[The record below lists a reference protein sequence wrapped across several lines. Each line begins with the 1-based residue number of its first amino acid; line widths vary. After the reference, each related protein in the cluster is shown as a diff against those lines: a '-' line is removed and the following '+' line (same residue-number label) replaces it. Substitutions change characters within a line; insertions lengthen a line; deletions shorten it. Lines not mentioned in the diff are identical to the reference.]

1 MPDLIKNNLIFL
13 IVFIGLFLCGTHVT
27 TAQVKRVSVPTVKK
41 AKTPGLQRGQ
51 QVQKKPSAGTK
62 PDNEIAEAAIKDKA
76 DALAAQYLANGSGG
90 VGLVIGVIDGDR
102 RMILSYG
109 ETKRGNGQKPKTNTI
124 FQIGSV
130 TKVFTATLLAI
141 YAEKNVVNYNDPLQK
156 YVPTDVLV
164 PSWKGRK
171 IPKITLLDLATHYS
185 GLPRTVTTG
194 GPTSVDQA
202 YNILENTTL
211 LSEPGEKWKYS
222 NLGFGFLAL
231 AVADAASNPRWA
243 SLIEKDIAK
252 PLNLVD
258 TAAVDL
264 NGAPSQ
270 RSAQGYT
277 KAGNPTG
284 STMPGWP
291 ALGGAGQ
298 LYSTPDDM
306 MKFLSFNMGLTQ
318 TPLNSLLPDLHKSW
332 RPVTGQAGR
341 SQGLGWNILETKTR
355 TVWKNGTTPGFHSYI
370 GFCKAKKS
378 GVFVLS
384 NSLQLNSTNLG
395 QELLGFLAGD
405 PLPSAGSPDGR

>member
-1 MPDLIKNNLIFL
+1 MRDLIKNNLIFL
-13 IVFIGLFLCGTHVT
+13 IVFLGLVLCGTHIT
-27 TAQVKRVSVPTVKK
+27 TAQVKKVTVPTVQK
-41 AKTPGLQRGQ
+41 AKTPGLRRGH
-51 QVQKKPSAGTK
+51 QVQKTQESSAGT
-62 PDNEIAEAAIKDKA
+62 NEIAEAAIKDKA
-76 DALAAQYLANGSGG
+76 DALAAKYLASGSGG

-102 RMILSYG
+102 RMILAYG
-109 ETKRGNGQKPKTNTI
+109 ETVKGNGQKPRTNTI

-141 YAEKNVVNYNDPLQK
+141 YAEKNVVNYSDPLQK
-156 YVPTDVLV
+156 YVPIPV
-164 PSWKGRK
+164 PTKGGRK
-171 IPKITLLDLATHYS
+171 ITLFDLATHYS
-185 GLPRTVTTG
+185 GLPKTVTATT
-194 GPTSVDQA
+194 GPTSVEQA
-202 YNILENTTL
+202 YTILKTTKL
-211 LSEPGEKWKYS
+211 LSKPGDTWAYS

-258 TAAVDL
+258 TRAVEL
-264 NGAPSQ
+264 NVPPPERA
-270 RSAQGYT
+270 AQGYT
-277 KAGNPTG
+277 TAGNPTE

-291 ALGGAGQ
+291 ALGGAGE

-341 SQGLGWNILETKTR
+341 TQGLGWNILETKTR
-355 TVWKNGTTPGFHSYI
+355 TVWKNGTTPGFQSYI
-370 GFCKAKKS
+370 GFCKGKKS

-384 NSLQLNSTNLG
+384 NSLQLKATPLG
-395 QELLGFLAGD
+395 QELLGFLTGD
-405 PLPSAGSPDGR
+405 PQLKAGTPDGR

>member
-1 MPDLIKNNLIFL
+1 VGEAEFNPSKKEQHLRKVNIWKRAA
-13 IVFIGLFLCGTHVT
+13 IVTLTIPILALLCGPGHAN
-27 TAQVKRVSVPTVKK
+27 AQNRKVVKPHAEQVP
-41 AKTPGLQRGQ
+41 
-51 QVQKKPSAGTK
+51 KKPEVSAVTK
-62 PDNEIAEAAIKDKA
+62 PKNEIAEAAIKDKA
-76 DALAAQYLANGSGG
+76 DALAAKYLASGRGG

-102 RMILSYG
+102 RMILAYG
-109 ETKRGNGQKPKTNTI
+109 ETVRGNGQKPRTNTI

-141 YAEKNVVNYNDPLQK
+141 YAEKNVVNYDDPLQK
-156 YVPTDVLV
+156 YVPTGITV
-164 PSWKGRK
+164 PSKGGRK
-171 IPKITLLDLATHYS
+171 ISLLDLATHYS

-194 GPTSVDQA
+194 GPTSVNKA

-211 LSEPGEKWKYS
+211 LSKPGDTWAYS

-231 AVADAASNPRWA
+231 AVADAASNPRWV
-243 SLIEKDIAK
+243 SLVEKDIAK

-258 TAAVDL
+258 TTSVDL
-264 NGAPSQ
+264 NGAPPQ

-332 RPVTGQAGR
+332 RPITGQTGK
-341 SQGLGWNILETKTR
+341 SQGLGWQIIETKTR

-384 NSLQLNSTNLG
+384 NSLQLNSTHLG
-395 QELLGFLAGD
+395 QELLGFLTGD
-405 PLPSAGSPDGR
+405 PLP